1 MPLPMVPEP
10 RTAMVLMVSRGKE
23 GSFCAEICAMRLKLC
38 DEDKECNGDSVGVKG
53 TRSREKLAGGRF
65 WVNWIVMGRVGSKS
79 RDLGAIAGTGCA
91 RVCGRCDGMGE
102 VESKPAP
109 FLKPKRVRHPTP
121 GHVPATELGS
131 NTELGF
137 ETGIRF

>member
-1 MPLPMVPEP
+1 MKSVAI
-10 RTAMVLMVSRGKE
+10 R
-23 GSFCAEICAMRLKLC
+23 
-38 DEDKECNGDSVGVKG
+38 NG
-53 TRSREKLAGGRF
+53 LGR
-65 WVNWIVMGRVGSKS
+65 
-79 RDLGAIAGTGCA
+79 
-91 RVCGRCDGMGE
+91 

-137 ETGIRF
+137 ELGLGFDEVGEGAGVCVEIGEDGGEIGEGVVADEDFGEDGAEIGG